1 MLVLIMINTGTK
13 GKKVGKLF
21 AEYHL
26 GLFEDWI
33 WKREKL
39 CPRAAPACR
48 EIVRKSATGRTE

>member
-1 MLVLIMINTGTK
+1 MINTGTK